1 MSKSNRRGLETI
13 LASSFKYFGGKTS
26 LVCLLICNHAEEC
39 ECREIDSVDIY
50 QSWMISPASE
60 DFGVQPNTCQVDNH
74 EQCVWS
80 SLDHV
85 LKSYAGNVGVHMP
98 PASDSL
104 N

>member
-1 MSKSNRRGLETI
+1 VEKRH
-13 LASSFKYFGGKTS
+13 
-26 LVCLLICNHAEEC
+26 C
-39 ECREIDSVDIY
+39 
-50 QSWMISPASE
+50 PASE

-104 N
+104 NCELKLKVWLAKLI